1 MRVPNFL
8 LTALA
13 IVVALWIAMIAIVW
27 AVQERMVWLPPRV
40 RVAEPAGVARVD
52 FTTPDG
58 QRLFYY
64 RVASAAPSDSAPIVL
79 AFHGNADLASLQVPW
94 ARELVERTD
103 AIVVL
108 AEYRGY
114 AGLPGR
120 PTYAGSRADALATW
134 REVERRERGAAS
146 RALFLGHSLG
156 SAVAAELASE
166 VAPRALLL
174 ESPFI
179 SARALAARMPFPGV
193 TLLWNAIARVRFDTR
208 ARVAALDVPVWVAH
222 GDADPVIPVAM
233 GREVHAAARR
243 RGALAIV
250 PGAGHNDLR
259 EHPAYWE
266 WLERAVRGVT
276 V

>member
-1 MRVPNFL
+1 MRVPTFL

-13 IVVALWIAMIAIVW
+13 IVAVLWVAMIAIVW
-27 AVQERMVWLPPRV
+27 AAQERMVWLPPRV
-40 RVAEPAGVARVD
+40 RVAEPTGVARVD
-52 FTTPDG
+52 FDTPDG
-58 QRLFYY
+58 QPLFYY
-64 RVASAAPSDSAPIVL
+64 RVAGAAPSDGAQIVL
-79 AFHGNADLASLQVPW
+79 AFHGNADLAALQVPW
-94 ARELVERTD
+94 ARELAERTG
-103 AIVVL
+103 AVVVL

-120 PTYAGSRADALATW
+120 PTYEGTRSDALATW
-134 REVERRERGAAS
+134 REVERRERDAAS
-146 RALFLGHSLG
+146 RCVFLGHSLG

-166 VAPRALLL
+166 VAPRTLLL
-174 ESPFI
+174 ESPFS

-193 TLLWNAIARVRFDTR
+193 TLLWKAIARVRYDTR

-243 RGALAIV
+243 HGELLIV

-259 EHPAYWE
+259 EHRAYWE
-266 WLERAVRGVT
+266 WLARGVRAD
-276 V
+276 